1 MDDDMT
7 EKKNSVF
14 ELEKEEMARVSGG
27 GLPYEPAEP
36 IKKDPRLIEQP
47 HCRLCRLKVD
57 SYEGSYKCITKGC
70 DNEGHILNPQDMVWF

>member
-7 EKKNSVF
+7 EKKNGVF

-27 GLPYEPAEP
+27 GLPYDPP
-36 IKKDPRLIEQP
+36 KPVQKDPRLIEQP

-70 DNEGHILNPQDMVWF
+70 DNEGHILLPKDIVWF